1 MTCTVF
7 ISKQNYYEKCLN
19 FFGLFTLALSKG
31 KICFKQDMIF
41 FQEYGKFPYSVC
53 NSYNL
58 SARQTVLWWLCA
70 KSNNYMT
77 GKYLQCHKVL
87 TSKMYLSRKNINKR
101 KILDVWNCLSAS
113 VCKCTY
119 RHVFVHAH
127 VYIHAYK
134 LVNHRTVF
142 IYILC
147 SVVLLAKTVWERAQN
162 MNKNC
167 FAVSSP

>member
-70 KSNNYMT
+70 KSSNYMT

-101 KILDVWNCLSAS
+101 KILDVWNCLLLC
-113 VCKCTY
+113 VNVLTDTCLYMHMFTY
-119 RHVFVHAH
+119 MH
-127 VYIHAYK
+127 IN
-134 LVNHRTVF
+134 L
-142 IYILC
+142 
-147 SVVLLAKTVWERAQN
+147 
-162 MNKNC
+162 
-167 FAVSSP
+167 